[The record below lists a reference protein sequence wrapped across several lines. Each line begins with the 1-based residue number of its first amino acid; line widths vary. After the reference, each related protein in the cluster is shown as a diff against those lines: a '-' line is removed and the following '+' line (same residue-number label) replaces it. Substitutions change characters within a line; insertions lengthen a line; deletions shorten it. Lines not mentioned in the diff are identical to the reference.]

1 MRRLLLP
8 LVLLAGLTAC
18 PEKPQTQGENGP
30 GAQGGPGGAGDKGPP
45 PGGGGAGGPP
55 TGEDWGAL
63 GDDEKVMLTGTVTYE
78 GTKTGSYRVD
88 FLTVADD
95 APPNLLNAATLDGA
109 GDFSMPAR
117 KGLNAE
123 YETVYMV
130 AFIDVDSDGPSPTDP
145 AAYAELSV
153 GDVDVTDIALVLSD
167 TPDLGPLT
175 PGANPPNG
183 EKGDKPAP
191 GEGDAPEAGGPPPG
205 EGAEGAP
212 PPGEGGPPPGEGGPP
227 PGEGGPPP
235 ADAPTEAPE

>member
-30 GAQGGPGGAGDKGPP
+30 GAPGGPGGAGDKGPP

-55 TGEDWGAL
+55 SGEDWNAL

-88 FLTVADD
+88 FLTVSDGE
-95 APPNLLNAATLDGA
+95 PPNLLNAATLDGA
-109 GDFSMPAR
+109 GAFSMPAR

-123 YETVYMV
+123 HDPVYMV

-175 PGANPPNG
+175 PGANPPDG
-183 EKGDKPAP
+183 EKKGDKPGP
-191 GEGDAPEAGGPPPG
+191 GEGGAQEAGGPPPG
-205 EGAEGAP
+205 EGAEGGPP
-212 PPGEGGPPPGEGGPP
+212 PPGGPDGAPPAEGGA
-227 PGEGGPPP
+227 PP